1 MTGFKVGDAVLV
13 VEGTWGK
20 KPGKPIPGEV
30 VKVGRTNMTVKWGKW
45 SSSTFKMEDGIE
57 NTRSAREYPQGAS
70 HVCTLDQWAEKE
82 SRDAA
87 LERLWNHQ
95 HGRRGVLT
103 PGGLR
108 RITTDNA
115 IRLADLLDE
124 ITPEED

>member
-13 VEGTWGK
+13 VEGAWGR
-20 KPGKPIPGEV
+20 KPGKPILGEV
-30 VKVGRTNMTVKWGKW
+30 VKVGRTNMTVKWGSW
-45 SSSTFKMEDGIE
+45 SSSVFKMEDGME
-57 NTRSAREYPQGAS
+57 NTSSTRKYPQGG
-70 HVCTLDQWAEKE
+70 HQVFTPNGWVEKGR
-82 SRDAA
+82 RDAA
-87 LERLWNHQ
+87 LERIWNHQ